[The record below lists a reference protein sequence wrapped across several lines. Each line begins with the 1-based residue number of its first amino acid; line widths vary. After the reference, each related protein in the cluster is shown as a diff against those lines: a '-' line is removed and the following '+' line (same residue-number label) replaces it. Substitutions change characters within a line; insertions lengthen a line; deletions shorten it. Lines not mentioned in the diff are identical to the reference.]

1 MTPGSSILA
10 SRIKP
15 AVDRA
20 TADTPS
26 PIITRRAT
34 RSGLPVLRHYFSD
47 AFRYRA
53 FAYHWSVADIKARNF
68 ETFLG
73 RFWHYLNPILFG
85 LIYFIFIGIV
95 SRGGLDDTERLALIV
110 GNLYIWVFFS
120 SVIMTGATS
129 VSSGT
134 AGITAQSSIPRVIL
148 PLASTLTAANLFA
161 RSMLAYVP
169 FHLLAGRTLYVEMLW
184 IPLLVALIG
193 LFGFGLS
200 LLFAVLNVYIRDVSR
215 LLPHVTRLWMY
226 LSPVV
231 WAYPVVFGEP
241 LETLARMNPMYSSIT
256 AWTIALG
263 GPLANQPSISSQVAV
278 FAVWAAIVTAVGFLI
293 FVSREDEFAVRS

>member
-1 MTPGSSILA
+1 MCGSSILA
-10 SRIKP
+10 LRP
-15 AVDRA
+15 ERAVDSA
-20 TADTPS
+20 TTDTP
-26 PIITRRAT
+26 PPKITRRAT
-34 RSGLPVLRHYFSD
+34 RSGLPVLRQYLSD

-53 FAYHWSVADIKARNF
+53 FAYYWSVADIKARNF
-68 ETFLG
+68 ETVLG

-95 SRGGLDDTERLALIV
+95 SGGGLDDTERLALIV
-110 GNLYIWVFFS
+110 GNLYVWVFFG

-148 PLASTLTAANLFA
+148 PLASTLTAANLFV

-169 FHLLAGRTLYVEMLW
+169 FHLLGGRTLYVEMLW
-184 IPLLVALIG
+184 IPVLVVLIG

-231 WAYPVVFGEP
+231 WAYPAVFGEP
-241 LETLARMNPMYSSIT
+241 IEAVARMNPMYPAIT
-256 AWTIALG
+256 AWTMALG
-263 GPLANQPSISSQVAV
+263 GPLADEPTIASQVGV
-278 FAVWAAIVTAVGFLI
+278 FAVWTAAFVAVGFLI
-293 FVSREDEFAVRS
+293 FVSREDEFAVRN